1 MSIGGLVG
9 AVVGGVIGWFIGG
22 PTGALYGAGLGF
34 GLGMMIDP
42 MTPDVPSPGVPL
54 PVAAEVM
61 STTIGELLPDLVGTA
76 KITGHLLCYGKERT
90 HAIYTETGGGKGAN
104 EPSIFISGYE
114 YYMSWAVGIV
124 VGPVDTL
131 YAIYKGD
138 VVVWEGELNIPTDPA
153 SCGQETIVLVGE
165 GPPVQ
170 VDPDPGF
177 LDPPNPLEPTE
188 LNMGSATFYFGTDN
202 QIANSNVGE
211 IIGDETLNS
220 PYRHFC
226 WCFFDDCYIGDFN
239 RAPNMKF
246 VLRKSPSI
254 AFSEDNV
261 IQTYDYNP
269 IHAIW
274 YILHDLAGLP
284 ETWFHYDDFVAAATV
299 LKDER
304 RGISCLFAQ
313 QQNTLAYLEAI
324 NNHID
329 GIIRYGSDGKFHPKL
344 IRDDYTVDDL
354 PLIDENVMLDDPI
367 LKRKSWIDT
376 VNEIKVQ
383 YTEIIA
389 NYPFPQGKWVAAMS
403 QPDTDFVYLYDITY
417 KAVIKLQL
425 LSPPV
430 VTDTLALEPLYIL
443 DYNMGYGNPGSQRG
457 GYCMNKD
464 GTRLWYLFRDRHSIG
479 SGEEPGEVPSIIPRS
494 CQLIEVDISGI
505 VMKIVKKTVFTD
517 LVPAVVLPDTIE
529 AINDGCSDDTHTY
542 WCTSL
547 AKGRII
553 QIRNGDHEIVAYA
566 VFHFICPI
574 PGSGGS
580 STGISSI
587 DVDVGRGSI
596 LFQFVRDACPSH
608 NACLATVRSNLA
620 LDDLITGWICGS
632 GAQANFW
639 PDMVRAYPDADDQ
652 GCVMY
657 HNAYHP
663 SNGPL
668 RHGNTISFYKFNG
681 EAQVE
686 YLQNMLGFCDDK
698 FLILWHENSAPHSA
712 YLSSVMVTADQVQVL
727 GSKDVSKYAGCGW
740 WSENPYDWDF
750 TMVSAL
756 NHQTKTIILVRY
768 NNVKEQNYVAC
779 FAAVDGIA
787 VISDTAP
794 QMRRGS

>member
-1 MSIGGLVG
+1 MSIGGIVG
-9 AVVGGVIGWFIGG
+9 VVAGGVIGWFIGG
-22 PTGALYGAGLGF
+22 PAGALYGAGLGF
-34 GLGMMIDP
+34 GLGTMIDP

-61 STTIGELLPDLVGTA
+61 STTIGEPLPDLVGTA

-90 HAIYTETGGGKGAN
+90 KTVYTEVEGGKGGDS
-104 EPSIFISGYE
+104 PDPYVSGYE
-114 YYMSWAVGIV
+114 YYMSWAVGIAA
-124 VGPVDTL
+124 GPIDTL
-131 YAIYKGD
+131 CAIYKGD
-138 VVVWEGELNIPTDPA
+138 IVVWEGELNIPTDPA

-165 GPPVQ
+165 GPPQ
-170 VDPDPGF
+170 VVDEGSI
-177 LDPPNPLEPTE
+177 LSPPEPTVE
-188 LNMGSATFYFGTDN
+188 VGMGSATFYFGTDN

-220 PYRHFC
+220 PYRNFC

-239 RAPNMKF
+239 RCPNMKF

-269 IHAIW
+269 IHAMW

-284 ETWFHYDDFVAAATV
+284 ETWLHEDDFVAAATV

-344 IRDDYTVDDL
+344 IRDDYIKEDL
-354 PLIDENVMLDDPI
+354 PLIDENVMLDDPT

-376 VNEIKVQ
+376 INEIKVQ
-383 YTEIIA
+383 YTEIVA
-389 NYPFPQGKWVAAMS
+389 NYPFAQGKWVAAMS

-430 VTDTLALEPLYIL
+430 VTDTLALEPLYDL
-443 DYNMGYGNPGSQRG
+443 DYDMGDGGPGSQHG
-457 GYCMNKD
+457 AYCMNKD
-464 GTRLWYLFRDRHSIG
+464 GTRLWYLFREHPVSTYPVYPMNC
-479 SGEEPGEVPSIIPRS
+479 E
-494 CQLIEVDISGI
+494 LIEVDISGI
-505 VMKIVKKTVFTD
+505 IMKVVKKTTFTD
-517 LVPAVVLPDTIE
+517 LVPAIVLPDTYE

-547 AKGRII
+547 VKGRII
-553 QIRNGDHEIVAYA
+553 KIRNSDHEIVADA
-566 VFHFICPI
+566 VFNFIGPI

-580 STGISSI
+580 DRGISSM
-587 DVDVGRGSI
+587 DVDRDRGSI
-596 LFQFVRDACPSH
+596 LFQFVRDAYPTY

-620 LDDLITGWICGS
+620 LDDLITGWLCGS
-632 GAQANFW
+632 GARANLW
-639 PDMVRAYPDADDQ
+639 PDMVRAYPDTGDQ
-652 GCVMY
+652 GYVMY

-698 FLILWHENSAPHSA
+698 FFILWHENSVHHPA
-712 YLSSVMVTADQVQVL
+712 YLSSVIVTTDQVQVL
-727 GSKDVSKYAGCGW
+727 GSKDVSYYAGQIYPPGG
-740 WSENPYDWDF
+740 YDWDG
-750 TMVSAL
+750 TSVSAM
-756 NHQTKTIILVRY
+756 NIQTKTIIIVRY
-768 NNVKEQNYVAC
+768 NNVEEQNYVAC
-779 FAAVDGIA
+779 FAAADDITFV
-787 VISDTAP
+787 SDMAP